1 VPCLRE
7 ENLSLNYYY
16 MIYELTLGTKQN
28 DDKQTKKNTPQK
40 TEKINNMEQGIKER
54 TIQRHRQH

>member
-1 VPCLRE
+1 
-7 ENLSLNYYY
+7 

-28 DDKQTKKNTPQK
+28 DDKQTKNTPQK
-40 TEKINNMEQGIKER
+40 TEKINNMEQGIKEG